1 MRTIANENRRHATG
15 RLALGIGAAALLGL
29 AACGSDDAGDTSSS
43 GGAESTASAEQAG
56 ATGEDGAD
64 ADADA
69 TAKVL
74 DESGKELGTVS
85 FAEVDGA
92 TEVTAS
98 LEGLDPGFYG
108 FHIHDTGQCEPHG
121 TDEDGE
127 HAAFHSAG
135 SHLNPDDAD
144 HPDHAGDMPSL
155 LVMEN
160 GKAETSFQTDRFTPE
175 DLSADGG
182 TAVMIHAGADNFA
195 HIPERYAPAP
205 DEDSLKTGDAGDRVG
220 CGVVDAA

>member
-1 MRTIANENRRHATG
+1 MRTTANEIRRHTAS
-15 RLALGIGAAALLGL
+15 RLALGIGAVALLGL
-29 AACGSDDAGDTSSS
+29 AACGSDDAGDTSSPS
-43 GGAESTASAEQAG
+43 DAESTASAEQAG
-56 ATGEDGAD
+56 ATGENGAD
-64 ADADA
+64 SDADA

-160 GKAETSFQTDRFTPE
+160 GKAETSFLTDRFTPE
-175 DLSADGG
+175 DLSAEGG

>member
-29 AACGSDDAGDTSSS
+29 AACGSDDAGDTSSA